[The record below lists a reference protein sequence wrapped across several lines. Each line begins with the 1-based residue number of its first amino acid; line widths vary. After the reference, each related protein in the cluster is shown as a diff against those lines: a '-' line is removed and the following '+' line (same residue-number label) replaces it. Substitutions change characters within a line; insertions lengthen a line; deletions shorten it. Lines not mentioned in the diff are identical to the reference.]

1 MTPKKKIL
9 MGARENIWMSNF
21 TEFKSYTWNFQNFN
35 CVITI
40 LVKFDIHFFGL
51 PWEIFFGVTTDDLL
65 HLKPL
70 KNLQKNAIFFK
81 LFWYSV
87 FVHWKLKLLNF
98 LVDSMVNYQYAY
110 VAIHYYPWFI
120 SFKKEKNFHIKTKE
134 KTLSFQELV
143 APHCSW
149 RFVCGV

>member
-40 LVKFDIHFFGL
+40 LVKFDIHFLGI
-51 PWEIFFGVTTDDLL
+51 PWQIFFGVTTDDIL

-70 KNLQKNAIFFK
+70 KNVKRMQYIFSK
-81 LFWYSV
+81 LFWYKV
-87 FVHWKLKLLNF
+87 FVYWKLKLLIPGGFRLNASIYNHPSRIKVESRKN
-98 LVDSMVNYQYAY
+98 LSILKMLN
-110 VAIHYYPWFI
+110 
-120 SFKKEKNFHIKTKE
+120 SKK
-134 KTLSFQELV
+134 
-143 APHCSW
+143 APE
-149 RFVCGV
+149 